1 MKFGFIV
8 PHNYGLADPQDI
20 VDVATRAESLGFDSV
35 WVNHHVLHAGYV
47 LERLGSKPYY
57 DALTVLTYVAA
68 VTKKVRLGTSVLV
81 LPYLNPIV
89 LAKSLATLD
98 VMSDGRLEVGIGVGA
113 MKHESDSLGSDF
125 ENRGLYADESIRIMR
140 NLWTEEDPEFKGSFF
155 NYSSVKFS
163 PKPVQEPW
171 PPILIGGQG
180 NRAMRR
186 AARLGDGWHPNGNSP
201 DEMASRIEKLERIS
215 ESEGRPHADLKISVR
230 TELDVLPSDSERPEN
245 PTVGSKDQI
254 LSTIDAYGKLGV
266 QEMVF
271 SVSTDDTDRI
281 KTVMENFADKVMTH
295 SK

>member
-20 VDVATRAESLGFDSV
+20 VDVAIRAESLGFNSV

-215 ESEGRPHADLKISVR
+215 ESEGRPLADLKISVR

>member
-20 VDVATRAESLGFDSV
+20 VDVAIRAENLGFDSV

-68 VTKKVRLGTSVLV
+68 VTQKVRLGTSVPV

-98 VMSDGRLEVGIGVGA
+98 VMSGGRLEVGIGVGA

-125 ENRGLYADESIRIMR
+125 ENRGMYADESIRIMR
-140 NLWTEEDPEFKGSFF
+140 NLWAEEDPEYKGRFF
-155 NYSSVKFS
+155 NYSGVKFS
-163 PKPVQEPW
+163 PKPVQEPY

-201 DEMASRIEKLERIS
+201 DEMASRIEKLARIS
-215 ESEGRPHADLKISVR
+215 ESEGRPHSDFKISVR
-230 TELDVLPSDSERPEN
+230 AELDVLTTNSQRPEK
-245 PTVGSKDQI
+245 PTVGSKDEI

-266 QEMVF
+266 EEMVF
-271 SVSTDDTDRI
+271 SVSTDDTEKI
-281 KTVMENFADKVMTH
+281 KTVMENFAEKVMSQ

>member
-215 ESEGRPHADLKISVR
+215 ESEGRPLADLKISVR

>member
-230 TELDVLPSDSERPEN
+230 TELDVLPSDSEGPEN